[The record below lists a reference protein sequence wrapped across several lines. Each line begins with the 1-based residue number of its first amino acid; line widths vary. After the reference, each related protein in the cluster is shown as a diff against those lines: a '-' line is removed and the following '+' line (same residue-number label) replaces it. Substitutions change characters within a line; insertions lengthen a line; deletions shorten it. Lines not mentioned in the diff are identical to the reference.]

1 MNKHRP
7 RLDKIFENIVDCP
20 LEYKGNL
27 PNRFIN
33 IKGDKYNYLE
43 VLYLVGFKNKRSEW
57 LCKCH
62 NCGKYTIVNSHNLRT
77 GHTKSCGCL
86 VSEKLRIDLTGQTF
100 GCLEVLE
107 YDKSINEN
115 PYWKVR
121 CNNCNKEYSVCG
133 YALKKQFSCG
143 CISSPG
149 EKKIT
154 ELLLKNKISFSTQ
167 KTFEGLVGRN
177 NNKLRF
183 DFAIYMNGILS
194 HLIEMQGIQ
203 HYYNV
208 FNIPE
213 EEYNYRLSLDD
224 KKREWC
230 KKNNIPL
237 IEIKYDEQITIEKLL
252 CYHTKGIV
260 DEDFIQYLKP
270 TMFITNTIC
279 NLKCEKEC
287 NIKCCSN
294 NQLFSEPTYT
304 LTFDNIIQRYL
315 NNPITKSITFG
326 GLEQFDEFEQL
337 LKLIKSFRKY
347 TEDDIIIY
355 TGYTEDELE
364 STLFNGSLVLD
375 KLKQYKNIIIKFGRF
390 IPNQEKHYD
399 EVLGVELASPNQ
411 YARRI
416 S

>member
-1 MNKHRP
+1 MPTIKP
-7 RLDKIFENIVDCP
+7 RLCKIFDKIEDCP

-27 PNRFIN
+27 PSRFIN
-33 IKGDKYNYLE
+33 IKGEKYNHLE
-43 VLYLVGFKNKRSEW
+43 VLYLTGFRKRRSEW

-62 NCGKYTIVNSHNLRT
+62 NCGRYVIVNSHNLRT

-86 VSEKLRIDLTGQTF
+86 ISEKLRIDLTGQCF
-100 GCLEVLE
+100 GYLKVLE

-121 CNNCNKEYSVCG
+121 CNNCGKEYSVNG
-133 YALKKQFSCG
+133 EALKKQISCG
-143 CISSPG
+143 CVKSPG
-149 EKKIT
+149 ETKIT
-154 ELLLKNKISFSTQ
+154 ELLLKNNISFVPQ
-167 KTFEGLVGRN
+167 KSFEGLVGKN

-183 DFAIYMNGILS
+183 DFAIYTDKTLS

-213 EEYNYRLSLDD
+213 EEYNYRISLDEC
-224 KKREWC
+224 KRQWC
-230 KKNNIPL
+230 KQNNIPL
-237 IEIKYDEQITIEKLL
+237 IEIRYDEEITIEKLL
-252 CYHTKGIV
+252 CYHTKGIIE
-260 DEDFIQYLKP
+260 EDFIQYSKP

-279 NLKCEKEC
+279 DLKCEKEC
-287 NIKCCSN
+287 GIKCCSN
-294 NQLFSEPTYT
+294 NQLFNEPSIT
-304 LTFDNIIQRYL
+304 LTFNTIIQKYI

-326 GLEQFDEFEQL
+326 GLEQFDEFTQL
-337 LKLIKSFRKY
+337 FQLIEAFRKY
-347 TEDDIIIY
+347 TNDDIVIY
-355 TGYTEDELE
+355 TGYTEEE
-364 STLFNGSLVLD
+364 IQ
-375 KLKQYKNIIIKFGRF
+375 KQIKQLKSFKNIIIKFGRF

-399 EVLGVELASPNQ
+399 EILGVELASPNQ

>member
-1 MNKHRP
+1 MPTIKP
-7 RLDKIFENIVDCP
+7 RLCKIFDKIEDCP

-33 IKGDKYNYLE
+33 IKGEKYNHLE
-43 VLYLVGFKNKRSEW
+43 VLYLTGFRKRRSEW

-62 NCGKYTIVNSHNLRT
+62 NCGRYVIVNSHNLRT

-86 VSEKLRIDLTGQTF
+86 ISEKLRIDLTGQCF
-100 GCLEVLE
+100 GYLTVLK

-121 CNNCNKEYSVCG
+121 CNNCGKEYSISGEV
-133 YALKKQFSCG
+133 LKRQTSCG
-143 CISSPG
+143 CIKSPG
-149 EKKIT
+149 ETKIT
-154 ELLLKNKISFSTQ
+154 ELLLKNNISFVPQ
-167 KTFEGLVGRN
+167 KTFEGLVRKN

-183 DFAIYMNGILS
+183 DFAIYTDKTLS

-213 EEYNYRLSLDD
+213 EEYNYRISLDER
-224 KKREWC
+224 KRQWC
-230 KKNNIPL
+230 KQNNIPL
-237 IEIKYDEQITIEKLL
+237 IEIRYDEEITIEKLL

-260 DEDFIQYLKP
+260 EEDFIQYSKP

-279 NLKCEKEC
+279 DLKCEKEC
-287 NIKCCSN
+287 GIKCCSN
-294 NQLFSEPTYT
+294 NQLFNESSIT
-304 LTFDNIIQRYL
+304 LTFNTIIQKYI

-326 GLEQFDEFEQL
+326 GLEQFDEFTQL
-337 LKLIKSFRKY
+337 FQLIEAFRKY
-347 TEDDIIIY
+347 TNDDIVIY
-355 TGYTEDELE
+355 TGYTEEE
-364 STLFNGSLVLD
+364 IQ
-375 KLKQYKNIIIKFGRF
+375 KQIKQLKSFKNIIIKFGRF

-399 EVLGVELASPNQ
+399 EILGVELASPNQ